1 MNRFKHRHAVQSCRR
16 IFWVIGLW
24 PMIVAADDRAL
35 SLEEAVD
42 RALQEAPQVA
52 ASAAGLDA
60 ATARAPSAGRLPDPE
75 LVSGVEN
82 LPVDTAE
89 RFSLT
94 RDFMT
99 MRKIGVIQSL
109 PSREKRRL
117 QSERAEREIAVA
129 HGEVLKTRYEV
140 ARAAA
145 DAWIARAVDEESL
158 ARLKGLKPD
167 VAVQAAAGRGGLA
180 SGRAH
185 SDRRRTQCDTRG
197 ARRLRPASPT
207 ARPGGGEG
215 CAGSNRCRACPRRQA
230 PRLERGGRLRAAG
243 TRLLQHGLTR
253 VSCQFAAFRRAS
265 AKPSNR

>member
-1 MNRFKHRHAVQSCRR
+1 MNRFKHRHAVRTCRR
-16 IFWVIGLW
+16 IFWVLGLW
-24 PMIVAADDRAL
+24 PIMVAADDRAL

-42 RALQEAPQVA
+42 RALQQAPRVA

-60 ATARAPSAGRLPDPE
+60 AVARAPSAGRLPDPE
-75 LVSGVEN
+75 LVSGVDN

-89 RFSLT
+89 RFSFT

-140 ARAAA
+140 AHAAA

-167 VAVQAAAGRGGLA
+167 VAVQAAAGRAALA
-180 SGRAH
+180 SGRA
-185 SDRRRTQCDTRG
+185 SAAEALGVQSLVAALDERILALEQDRQMQRAELARWIG
-197 ARRLRPASPT
+197 A
-207 ARPGGGEG
+207 E
-215 CAGSNRCRACPRRQA
+215 
-230 PRLERGGRLRAAG
+230 
-243 TRLLQHGLTR
+243 
-253 VSCQFAAFRRAS
+253 AS
-265 AKPSNR
+265 AKPRHR